1 MNTQQIFSL
10 VAATAS
16 SYSPYRGMGALGMAI
31 NVGLCFLGGS
41 IAAKKGR
48 SFIGYS
54 FLGLCLTPI
63 VGIIVAAC
71 VSDLTNKTEQ
81 SSSTSLQSP
90 KGTFTEI
97 KNEHKIGKCDLCNK
111 ENVTLHYV
119 KIVDDAIPKF
129 RFVCGDC
136 FGKHQCALVDPADRP
151 AEEQTTPTTSIF
163 DQLH

>member
-1 MNTQQIFSL
+1 MNTLQIFSL

-48 SFIGYS
+48 SFIGYT

-71 VSDLTNKTEQ
+71 VSDLTNKT
-81 SSSTSLQSP
+81 SPQSP
-90 KGTFTEI
+90 KSTFSEI
-97 KNEHKIGKCDLCNK
+97 KNEHKTGKCDLCNK

-129 RFVCGDC
+129 KFVCGDC
-136 FGKHQCALVDPADRP
+136 FGKHHCALVDPDDRP